1 MKYISLICARGGSKG
16 FPNKNIYNFHGAPL
30 IVRAIEIAM
39 NNHLIS
45 RVIVSTDSKQIAKI
59 ASDAGA
65 EVPFIRPAELAKD
78 DSPEWLVWRHA
89 VDYLE
94 NDGESNFSL
103 VVLPTTAPLRNQRD
117 IDLCIA
123 EFDGNDVDSVITVTE
138 ANRSPYFNMIKS
150 DAEGFSSLVIKSD
163 NKVSRRQD
171 VPEVF
176 DMTTVAYVVSPASI
190 KSNTSLFDGK
200 VRSVFIPKER
210 AIDVD
215 TPLDMQM
222 AEFLFKKNEDMI

>member
-16 FPNKNIYNFHGAPL
+16 FPNKNIYHFNGVPL
-30 IVRAIEIAM
+30 IVRAIEAAKK
-39 NNHLIS
+39 NHIIS
-45 RVIVSTDSKQIAKI
+45 RVIVSTDSKEIAQI

-65 EVPFIRPAELAKD
+65 EVPFIRPAELAED

-94 NDGESNFSL
+94 NNGESDFSL
-103 VVLPTTAPLRNQRD
+103 IVLPTTAPLRDQRD

-123 EFDGNDVDSVITVTE
+123 EFEGNDTDCVITVTE
-138 ANRSPYFNMIKS
+138 ANRSPYFNMIKN
-150 DAEGFSSLVIKSD
+150 DIEGFSSLVISPD
-163 NKVSRRQD
+163 AKVSRRQD

-176 DMTTVAYVVSPASI
+176 DMTTVAYVVSPAFI
-190 KSNTSLFDGK
+190 KSHSSLFDGR
-200 VRSVFIPKER
+200 VRSVYIPKER

-215 TPLDMQM
+215 TPIDMKI
-222 AEFLFKKNEDMI
+222 AEFLFKNREGTT